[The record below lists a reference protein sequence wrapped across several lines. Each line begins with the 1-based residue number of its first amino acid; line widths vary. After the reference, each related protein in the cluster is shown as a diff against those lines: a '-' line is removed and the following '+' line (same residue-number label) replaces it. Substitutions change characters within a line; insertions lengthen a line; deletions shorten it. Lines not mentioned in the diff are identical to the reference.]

1 MGAKAAVQN
10 LLKRVGLYQRVK
22 SSCAYDLYWRFA
34 DPRLLGDRTIEVNVF
49 RQILQGFRP
58 GDLIFDIGANIGHK
72 TDVFLR
78 LGAHVVAIDPDRSNQ
93 DTLRQKYLSL
103 RLSKKPVVIVGK
115 AVSDRNGVETMWV
128 DKPGSGKNTLNRKW
142 VDTLRGDAKRFGRTL
157 HFSGTEEVE
166 TTTVEDLIE
175 SHGAPFYIKI
185 DVEGHEVHVLRGL
198 RSAVPYVSFEVNL
211 PEFRPEACQCVE
223 LLNGLGAGGT
233 FNYVADCRSGL
244 GVGKWLSKEEFVYVL
259 NSIDEPCI
267 EVFWRAPAQVETV

>member
-1 MGAKAAVQN
+1 MGAKAAVQD

-34 DPRLLGDRTIEVNVF
+34 DPRLLVDRTSEVNVF
-49 RQILQGFRP
+49 RQILQGFQS

-128 DKPGSGKNTLNRKW
+128 DEPGSGKNTLNRKW

-244 GVGKWLSKEEFVYVL
+244 GVEKWLSKEEFVYIL
-259 NSIDEPCI
+259 SSIDEPCI
-267 EVFWRAPAQVETV
+267 EVFWRAPAQS